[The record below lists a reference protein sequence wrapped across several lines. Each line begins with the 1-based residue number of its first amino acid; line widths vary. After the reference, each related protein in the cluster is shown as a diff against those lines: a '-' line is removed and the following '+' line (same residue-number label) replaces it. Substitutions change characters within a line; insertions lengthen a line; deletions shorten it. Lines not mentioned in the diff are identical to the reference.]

1 MEGHHW
7 LMLFVVAGVA
17 YLLGA
22 KYPVLA
28 QRAGF

>member
-7 LMLFVVAGVA
+7 LMLFIVAAVA

-22 KYPVLA
+22 KYPILA